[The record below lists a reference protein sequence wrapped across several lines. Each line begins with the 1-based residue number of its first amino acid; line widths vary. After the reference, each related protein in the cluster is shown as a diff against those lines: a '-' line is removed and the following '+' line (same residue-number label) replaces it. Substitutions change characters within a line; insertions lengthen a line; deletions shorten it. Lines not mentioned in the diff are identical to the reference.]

1 MTKQFYYIS
10 IFALLFFT
18 SCNTQKNIVYLQDII
33 LDTEL
38 PTIEN
43 GEIRFK
49 PHDIITINVSSRNAE
64 LASIFNLYGVSSTGS
79 NSSNNTTSRVVGY
92 TIDPEGNINFPV
104 LGKLK
109 AEGFTKLEL
118 ANDIQKRIIDSKL
131 VDDPIVTVEYQ
142 NLKFSTIGDVGNV
155 GSFLITR
162 EKTTIFE
169 ALSESGDLAITGMR
183 DKVFLTRRVG
193 NSLITYKVD
202 LRSKDIYQSP
212 AFYIQQNDLIYVE
225 PSKLKTNQ
233 STANGNSFLTPSF
246 WMTLTSFVTTMTLL
260 FINL

>member
-1 MTKQFYYIS
+1 MRKQFYYIS
-10 IFALLFFT
+10 ILALLFLS
-18 SCNTQKNIVYLQDII
+18 SCNTQKKIVYLQDII

-49 PHDIITINVSSRNAE
+49 PHDIITINVSSRNEE
-64 LASIFNLYGVSSTGS
+64 LASIFNLYGVSSSSSTN
-79 NSSNNTTSRVVGY
+79 NSTSRTVGY

-109 AEGFTKLEL
+109 AEGYTKLEL
-118 ANDIQKRIIDSKL
+118 ANDIQKRIIESKL

-142 NLKFSTIGDVGNV
+142 NLKFSTIGDLGKV
-155 GSFLITR
+155 GSILITR

-169 ALSESGDLAITGMR
+169 ALSESGDLAITGLR

-233 STANGNSFLTPSF
+233 STANGNSLLTPSF

-260 FINL
+260 FVNL